1 MSPEMD
7 LETLALNLCRTVEA
21 AAARLAEID
30 EARASTPRAPG
41 KWSPKQVLG
50 HLVDSACNNHRR
62 FVLAR
67 SQDDLDFPGYD
78 ENAWMEAQG
87 WERAHWHDLVELWRL
102 YNLHLSRVIAETP
115 PAAAHTPRERHSL
128 DRIAWRALPAERPAT
143 LAQLMADYVGHLR
156 HHLAQALAG
165 SPAPLAVEDLAP

>member
-78 ENAWMEAQG
+78 ENAW
-87 WERAHWHDLVELWRL
+87 RAWW
-102 YNLHLSRVIAETP
+102 SAKQ
-115 PAAAHTPRERHSL
+115 
-128 DRIAWRALPAERPAT
+128 T
-143 LAQLMADYVGHLR
+143 LN
-156 HHLAQALAG
+156 AG
-165 SPAPLAVEDLAP
+165 